1 MKKKRLDLITE
12 GIREKIQHDS
22 WGHNK
27 EFKLKRATWL
37 KWLKWIIGILL
48 LAAGIIASIISIL

>member
-1 MKKKRLDLITE
+1 MKKNRSDLITE

-22 WGHNK
+22 CDHNVEAK
-27 EFKLKRATWL
+27 WKTSKWV

-48 LAAGIIASIISIL
+48 LVAGIIASIISIL